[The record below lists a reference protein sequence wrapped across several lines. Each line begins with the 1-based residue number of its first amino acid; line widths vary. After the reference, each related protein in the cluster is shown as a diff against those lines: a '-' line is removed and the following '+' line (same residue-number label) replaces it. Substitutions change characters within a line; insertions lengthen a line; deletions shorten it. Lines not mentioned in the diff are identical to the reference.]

1 MAVTAKIGDHL
12 KQDLD
17 EAGIDNGEVSETLV
31 KGERGEPF
39 EDGGSGVRVR
49 VRVWGL
55 GMVEGNVRG
64 ERVHELTVSHES
76 ELTRNWNFGNFLG
89 SVFS

>member
-12 KQDLD
+12 KQDLN
-17 EAGIDNGEVSETLV
+17 EAGIDNGEMSETLV

-39 EDGGSGVRVR
+39 EDGGSGVRVRVRVR

-76 ELTRNWNFGNFLG
+76 ELTRN
-89 SVFS
+89 